1 MRKVAELLLVA
12 AVFEICRRMTKYRLN
27 GRKNHSTRY
36 ECCDEWSALQIGIC
50 RVLYIEKISILQ
62 STHSINLFVQ
72 YCHNQANHNT
82 DNHNRSKNDS

>member
-36 ECCDEWSALQIGIC
+36 ECCDKNVTQ
-50 RVLYIEKISILQ
+50 KI
-62 STHSINLFVQ
+62 LFFKQ
-72 YCHNQANHNT
+72 
-82 DNHNRSKNDS
+82 